1 MSIQNEILN
10 AIASRRS
17 CRAYK
22 PEQITAEELEAV
34 TTAGTWAATAMG
46 RQSPVMV
53 AVQDKETLAEL
64 SRLNAAVMGT
74 QNDPFYGAPTAV
86 LVLGEKNNP
95 NGVQDASLV
104 MGNLLLAASGI
115 GLGSCW
121 INRAKET
128 FETPE
133 GKALLAKWGLDP
145 EKYIGVGYCI
155 LGYPAPNG
163 TRTPGPRKAGYA
175 ARMIFGVGI
184 DLCDAGRLEKSLAKQ
199 SFLDH
204 VFAPSEQAL
213 LASLGEKR
221 RAETAAANFAAKE
234 AFLKAAGTGLGGFAM
249 PELAVLRQK
258 SGAPY
263 FALTGAAAVWV
274 REQGLTVH
282 VSLTH
287 ERGLANALV
296 LLEKE

>member
-22 PEQITAEELEAV
+22 PEQITAEELDAV

-53 AVQDKETLAEL
+53 AVRDKETLAEL

-74 QNDPFYGAPTAV
+74 KNDPFYGAPTAV

-104 MGNLLLAASGI
+104 MGNLMLAASGI

-155 LGYPAPNG
+155 LGYPAPGG
-163 TRTPGPRKAGYA
+163 THAPAPRKGDY
-175 ARMIFGVGI
+175 V
-184 DLCDAGRLEKSLAKQ
+184 L
-199 SFLDH
+199 H
-204 VFAPSEQAL
+204 V
-213 LASLGEKR
+213 
-221 RAETAAANFAAKE
+221 
-234 AFLKAAGTGLGGFAM
+234 
-249 PELAVLRQK
+249 
-258 SGAPY
+258 
-263 FALTGAAAVWV
+263 
-274 REQGLTVH
+274 
-282 VSLTH
+282 
-287 ERGLANALV
+287 
-296 LLEKE
+296 

>member
-10 AIASRRS
+10 AIAARRS

-64 SRLNAAVMGT
+64 SRLNAA
-74 QNDPFYGAPTAV
+74 GAPTAV

-104 MGNLLLAASGI
+104 MGNLMLAASGI

-163 TRTPGPRKAGYA
+163 TRTPGPRKAGY
-175 ARMIFGVGI
+175 V
-184 DLCDAGRLEKSLAKQ
+184 L
-199 SFLDH
+199 H
-204 VFAPSEQAL
+204 V
-213 LASLGEKR
+213 
-221 RAETAAANFAAKE
+221 
-234 AFLKAAGTGLGGFAM
+234 
-249 PELAVLRQK
+249 
-258 SGAPY
+258 
-263 FALTGAAAVWV
+263 
-274 REQGLTVH
+274 
-282 VSLTH
+282 
-287 ERGLANALV
+287 
-296 LLEKE
+296 

>member
-1 MSIQNEILN
+1 MEPNETPMGPEELRPEPQKPKKKVLPYVVCCL
-10 AIASRRS
+10 ATAVVVFALTFAGMTLLQSRQKSTSDDDYLAKVQEVVALLDARYVDGLDHSKLGDQLASAAVTATGDRWS
-17 CRAYK
+17 YYL
-22 PEQITAEELEAV
+22 TAEELEAV

-74 QNDPFYGAPTAV
+74 KNDPFYGAPTAV

-163 TRTPGPRKAGYA
+163 TRTPGPRKAGY
-175 ARMIFGVGI
+175 V
-184 DLCDAGRLEKSLAKQ
+184 L
-199 SFLDH
+199 H
-204 VFAPSEQAL
+204 V
-213 LASLGEKR
+213 
-221 RAETAAANFAAKE
+221 
-234 AFLKAAGTGLGGFAM
+234 
-249 PELAVLRQK
+249 
-258 SGAPY
+258 
-263 FALTGAAAVWV
+263 
-274 REQGLTVH
+274 
-282 VSLTH
+282 
-287 ERGLANALV
+287 
-296 LLEKE
+296 

>member
-1 MSIQNEILN
+1 
-10 AIASRRS
+10 
-17 CRAYK
+17 
-22 PEQITAEELEAV
+22 
-34 TTAGTWAATAMG
+34 
-46 RQSPVMV
+46 
-53 AVQDKETLAEL
+53 
-64 SRLNAAVMGT
+64 
-74 QNDPFYGAPTAV
+74 
-86 LVLGEKNNP
+86 
-95 NGVQDASLV
+95 
-104 MGNLLLAASGI
+104 
-115 GLGSCW
+115 
-121 INRAKET
+121 
-128 FETPE
+128 
-133 GKALLAKWGLDP
+133 
-145 EKYIGVGYCI
+145 
-155 LGYPAPNG
+155 
-163 TRTPGPRKAGYA
+163 
-175 ARMIFGVGI
+175 MIFGVGI

-263 FALTGAAAVWV
+263 FALTGAAAAWV

-287 ERGLANALV
+287 ERGLANARV
-296 LLEKE
+296 LLEKVYFLAPSAWVREPCGDPKCFGRKQGFSSQPCKHIINIPPAV

>member
-104 MGNLLLAASGI
+104 MGNLMLAASGI

-133 GKALLAKWGLDP
+133 VAARRADVAAFERRMNELAKTGCYTMRQLAVNGADLMDIGIPAGPGVGATLQTLLNDVMEGTLPNEREALLA
-145 EKYIGVGYCI
+145 
-155 LGYPAPNG
+155 
-163 TRTPGPRKAGYA
+163 
-175 ARMIFGVGI
+175 
-184 DLCDAGRLEKSLAKQ
+184 
-199 SFLDH
+199 
-204 VFAPSEQAL
+204 
-213 LASLGEKR
+213 
-221 RAETAAANFAAKE
+221 
-234 AFLKAAGTGLGGFAM
+234 
-249 PELAVLRQK
+249 
-258 SGAPY
+258 
-263 FALTGAAAVWV
+263 AAV
-274 REQGLTVH
+274 
-282 VSLTH
+282 
-287 ERGLANALV
+287 
-296 LLEKE
+296 K

>member
-1 MSIQNEILN
+1 
-10 AIASRRS
+10 
-17 CRAYK
+17 
-22 PEQITAEELEAV
+22 
-34 TTAGTWAATAMG
+34 
-46 RQSPVMV
+46 MV

-115 GLGSCW
+115 GLGSCS

-133 GKALLAKWGLDP
+133 GQALLAKWGLNP

-163 TRTPGPRKAGYA
+163 TRTPGPRKGRLCP

-213 LASLGEKR
+213 LACLGEKR

-263 FALTGAAAVWV
+263 FALRRSRCLGQGAGPD
-274 REQGLTVH
+274 RSCQPDP
-282 VSLTH
+282 
-287 ERGLANALV
+287 
-296 LLEKE
+296 

>member
-34 TTAGTWAATAMG
+34 THRRHLGRYRYGQAEPRHGRCAGQGNTG
-46 RQSPVMV
+46 R
-53 AVQDKETLAEL
+53 AVPPD
-64 SRLNAAVMGT
+64 AAVMGT

-128 FETPE
+128 FDAR
-133 GKALLAKWGLDP
+133 GQGSAGQ
-145 EKYIGVGYCI
+145 VG
-155 LGYPAPNG
+155 P
-163 TRTPGPRKAGYA
+163 
-175 ARMIFGVGI
+175 
-184 DLCDAGRLEKSLAKQ
+184 
-199 SFLDH
+199 
-204 VFAPSEQAL
+204 
-213 LASLGEKR
+213 
-221 RAETAAANFAAKE
+221 
-234 AFLKAAGTGLGGFAM
+234 
-249 PELAVLRQK
+249 
-258 SGAPY
+258 
-263 FALTGAAAVWV
+263 
-274 REQGLTVH
+274 
-282 VSLTH
+282 
-287 ERGLANALV
+287 
-296 LLEKE
+296 

>member
-46 RQSPVMV
+46 RQS
-53 AVQDKETLAEL
+53 
-64 SRLNAAVMGT
+64 VMGT
-74 QNDPFYGAPTAV
+74 KSDPFYGAPTAV

-104 MGNLLLAASGI
+104 MGNLLLAAFGI

-163 TRTPGPRKAGYA
+163 TRTPGPRKAGY
-175 ARMIFGVGI
+175 V
-184 DLCDAGRLEKSLAKQ
+184 L
-199 SFLDH
+199 H
-204 VFAPSEQAL
+204 V
-213 LASLGEKR
+213 
-221 RAETAAANFAAKE
+221 
-234 AFLKAAGTGLGGFAM
+234 
-249 PELAVLRQK
+249 
-258 SGAPY
+258 
-263 FALTGAAAVWV
+263 
-274 REQGLTVH
+274 
-282 VSLTH
+282 
-287 ERGLANALV
+287 
-296 LLEKE
+296 

>member
-1 MSIQNEILN
+1 
-10 AIASRRS
+10 
-17 CRAYK
+17 
-22 PEQITAEELEAV
+22 
-34 TTAGTWAATAMG
+34 
-46 RQSPVMV
+46 
-53 AVQDKETLAEL
+53 
-64 SRLNAAVMGT
+64 
-74 QNDPFYGAPTAV
+74 
-86 LVLGEKNNP
+86 
-95 NGVQDASLV
+95 
-104 MGNLLLAASGI
+104 
-115 GLGSCW
+115 
-121 INRAKET
+121 
-128 FETPE
+128 
-133 GKALLAKWGLDP
+133 
-145 EKYIGVGYCI
+145 
-155 LGYPAPNG
+155 
-163 TRTPGPRKAGYA
+163 
-175 ARMIFGVGI
+175 MIFGVGI

-221 RAETAAANFAAKE
+221 RAETAKE

-263 FALTGAAAVWV
+263 FALTGAAAAWV

>member
-34 TTAGTWAATAMG
+34 TIAGTWAATAMG

-64 SRLNAAVMGT
+64 GT

-128 FETPE
+128 FETPD

-163 TRTPGPRKAGYA
+163 TRTPSPRKAGY
-175 ARMIFGVGI
+175 V
-184 DLCDAGRLEKSLAKQ
+184 L
-199 SFLDH
+199 H
-204 VFAPSEQAL
+204 V
-213 LASLGEKR
+213 
-221 RAETAAANFAAKE
+221 
-234 AFLKAAGTGLGGFAM
+234 
-249 PELAVLRQK
+249 
-258 SGAPY
+258 
-263 FALTGAAAVWV
+263 
-274 REQGLTVH
+274 
-282 VSLTH
+282 
-287 ERGLANALV
+287 
-296 LLEKE
+296 

>member
-34 TTAGTWAATAMG
+34 TIAGTWAATAMG

-121 INRAKET
+121 INRAMEL
-128 FETPE
+128 FDRPE
-133 GKALLAKWGLDP
+133 GKELLKKWGLP
-145 EKYIGVGYCI
+145 ETYRGVGNCI
-155 LGYPAPNG
+155 LGYVEGDLPAPK
-163 TRTPGPRKAGYA
+163 PRKDGW
-175 ARMIFGVGI
+175 I
-184 DLCDAGRLEKSLAKQ
+184 
-199 SFLDH
+199 
-204 VFAPSEQAL
+204 
-213 LASLGEKR
+213 
-221 RAETAAANFAAKE
+221 
-234 AFLKAAGTGLGGFAM
+234 
-249 PELAVLRQK
+249 LR
-258 SGAPY
+258 
-263 FALTGAAAVWV
+263 V
-274 REQGLTVH
+274 
-282 VSLTH
+282 
-287 ERGLANALV
+287 
-296 LLEKE
+296 